1 MKYLFQIVALLCMML
16 PSRAQDLTALYESVS
31 PAVVV
36 LLTKEK
42 EVVHSAS
49 QDRQLTSSG
58 LGSGFMISDSQVVT
72 AAHVVQVAES
82 LQVLFPDGEVIPG
95 DVVSTHKGADVALVK
110 LVWPKRDAV
119 TVPLGDSDH
128 LKVGQQ
134 VFIVGAP
141 FGLAQSLS
149 SGYVSGIVR
158 DQKGRNP
165 FSVTEFVQT
174 DAAINQGNSGGP
186 MFNMDGEVIGVVSN
200 ILTKSGG
207 FDGIGF
213 AATSNLAR
221 KLLLEKKFM
230 WLGMDSQPLTGNLA
244 RLFNIPQSSGLLVE
258 RVAALSVLDIMGVEG
273 GDTEVIINGNRLIM
287 GGDIILAF
295 NGIEFDLTDQSMLKI
310 WEFAEGF
317 QETDTLE
324 LTVLRGGET
333 MTLKKQY

>member
-1 MKYLFQIVALLCMML
+1 MVF
-16 PSRAQDLTALYESVS
+16 PSGAQDLTDLYESVS

-42 EVVHSAS
+42 EVVQSAG

-110 LVWPKRDAV
+110 LLWPKRDAV

-158 DQKGRNP
+158 DQQGRNP

-186 MFNMDGEVIGVVSN
+186 MFNMDGEVVGVVSN

-213 AATSNLAR
+213 AATSNLAKR
-221 KLLLEKKFM
+221 LLLEKKIM
-230 WLGMDSQPLTGNLA
+230 WLGMDSRPLTGDIA
-244 RLFNIPQSSGLLVE
+244 RLFNIPQPSGLLVE
-258 RVAALSVLDIMGVEG
+258 RIASFSVLDIMGVKG
-273 GDTEVIINGNRLIM
+273 GDTEVTINGNRLIM

-295 NGIEFDLTDQSMLKI
+295 NGIEFDLTDQQMLKI
-310 WEFAEGF
+310 WDFAES
-317 QETDTLE
+317 QEETDSLE
-324 LTVLRGGET
+324 LSVLRGGKII
-333 MTLKKQY
+333 TLKKN